1 MRNLKVIFVLACVM
15 SLCGCAGKKN
25 EAADMKNPTLTYI
38 GHASVKIVSKSGKV
52 VYIDPNQDGD
62 YSDEADYL
70 FITHDHGD
78 HQPNRN
84 VVLKKSCVRIEHGA
98 AHPRPAIYESWDFGD
113 IQLEAVPASNKNHDI
128 NQCVGYIVTVDG
140 IKIYHAGDTSYLD
153 SMRNLAE
160 KKIDYAMYPIDGKYN
175 MDAVE
180 ATRVAET
187 VGARMNIPIH
197 EFDPEGK
204 KKDKFLPEGKLVLK
218 YGETVELKKQF

>member
-1 MRNLKVIFVLACVM
+1 MRILKVIFVLACVM
-15 SLCGCAGKKN
+15 SLCGCAGKKK

-98 AHPRPAIYESWDFGD
+98 AHPKPAIYESWDFGD

-180 ATRVAET
+180 AT
-187 VGARMNIPIH
+187 
-197 EFDPEGK
+197 
-204 KKDKFLPEGKLVLK
+204 L
-218 YGETVELKKQF
+218 ELL